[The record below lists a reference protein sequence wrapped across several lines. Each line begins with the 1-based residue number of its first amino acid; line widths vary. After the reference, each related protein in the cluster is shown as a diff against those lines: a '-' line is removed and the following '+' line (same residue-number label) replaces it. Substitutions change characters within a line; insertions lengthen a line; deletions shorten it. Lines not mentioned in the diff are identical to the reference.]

1 MKYNIRNAND
11 NDIDY
16 LKKAKLFNIFTYAHN
31 LPKNEVLKIN
41 AYVDKNIQIELNEY
55 KIIDSNNKRIGCYL
69 VVKKEDGVMLDEI
82 FLEDEYR
89 NKGIGSAIINEI
101 LEINNIVYLWVY
113 KDNINAIRLYKKFG
127 FNIIEETDTRYYMR
141 YSK

>member
-1 MKYNIRNAND
+1 MKYNIKNASI

-16 LKKAKLFNIFTYAHN
+16 LKRAKLFNIFAYAHN
-31 LPKNEVLKIN
+31 LPKDEILRIN
-41 AYVDKNIQIELNEY
+41 AYVNKNIQTELNEY
-55 KIIDSNNKRIGCYL
+55 RIIEAKNKRIGCYL

-101 LEINNIVYLWVY
+101 LKKNNIVYLWVY
-113 KDNINAIRLYKKFG
+113 KDNINAIRLYKKAG
-127 FNIIEETDTRYYMR
+127 FNIIEETNTRYYMR